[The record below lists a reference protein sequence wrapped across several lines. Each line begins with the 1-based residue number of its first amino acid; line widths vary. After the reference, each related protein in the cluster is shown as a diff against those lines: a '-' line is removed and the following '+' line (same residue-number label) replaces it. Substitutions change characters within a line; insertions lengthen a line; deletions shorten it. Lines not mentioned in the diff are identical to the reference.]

1 MSRQPRAAWQ
11 LPQIR
16 PWLGVTTLAG
26 CLLACFPVSSASAAI
41 ASQPLPPPDSPSPVA
56 HSGPGRQIAACIE
69 AAAST
74 WHISPVVIVILLH
87 VEGGALGAV
96 HSNTNGTVDIG
107 PMQIN
112 QIWLPTLAR
121 HWRLTVPQTYADL
134 ENDFCANVVAG
145 TWILHKAIKA
155 AHGHLWRGVAYYH
168 SHTRVFEGEY
178 LRAVLAEALHLRAEM
193 RAHESGAS

>member
-11 LPQIR
+11 LSPIR
-16 PWLGVTTLAG
+16 AWLVAMALAG
-26 CLLACFPVSSASAAI
+26 CLLASPASSASTTITA
-41 ASQPLPPPDSPSPVA
+41 QPLPSPDSPSPIA
-56 HSGPGRQIAACIE
+56 RPDPDRQIAACIE

-74 WHISPVVIVILLH
+74 WHISPIVIVILLH

-96 HSNTNGTVDIG
+96 HPNANGTVDIG

-121 HWRLTVPQTYADL
+121 HWRLTVPQTYAEL
-134 ENDFCANVVAG
+134 ENNFCANLVAG

-155 AHGHLWRGVAYYH
+155 ADGHLWRGVAYYH
-168 SHTRVFEGEY
+168 SHTRVFESEY
-178 LRAVLAEALHLRAEM
+178 LRAVLAEARHLQAEM
-193 RAHESGAS
+193 RAHESRTS

>member
-11 LPQIR
+11 LPPIR
-16 PWLGVTTLAG
+16 AWLVAMALAG
-26 CLLACFPVSSASAAI
+26 CLLASPASSASTAI
-41 ASQPLPPPDSPSPVA
+41 ASQPLPPPGSSSTVTSA
-56 HSGPGRQIAACIE
+56 GRHIAACIE

-87 VEGGALGAV
+87 VEGGSLGAV
-96 HSNTNGTVDIG
+96 HPNANGTVDIG

-121 HWRLTVPQTYADL
+121 HWRLTVPQTYAAL

-145 TWILHKAIKA
+145 TWILNKAIKA

-178 LRAVLAEALHLRAEM
+178 LRAVLAEARHLRAEM
-193 RAHESGAS
+193 RAHESGTS

>member
-11 LPQIR
+11 LPPIR
-16 PWLGVTTLAG
+16 AWLVAMALAG
-26 CLLACFPVSSASAAI
+26 WPLASPASSASTAIVSQSLPPPGSSSTVSSA
-41 ASQPLPPPDSPSPVA
+41 
-56 HSGPGRQIAACIE
+56 GRHIAACIE

-87 VEGGALGAV
+87 VEGGSLGAV
-96 HSNTNGTVDIG
+96 HPNANGTVDIG

-121 HWRLTVPQTYADL
+121 HWHATVPQTYADL
-134 ENDFCANVVAG
+134 ENSFCANVIAG
-145 TWILHKAIKA
+145 TWILHKAIVE

-168 SHTRVFEGEY
+168 SHTKIFECDY
-178 LRAVLAEALHLRAEM
+178 LRAVLAEVRHLQAEM
-193 RAHESGAS
+193 RAHESGTS

>member
-1 MSRQPRAAWQ
+1 MSRQPRAAWP
-11 LPQIR
+11 LPSLR
-16 PWLGVTTLAG
+16 PWLGAATLAG
-26 CLLACFPVSSASAAI
+26 CLLASPASRASTAI
-41 ASQPLPPPDSPSPVA
+41 TAQPLPPPGSSSTV
-56 HSGPGRQIAACIE
+56 SGAGRHIAACIE

-87 VEGGALGAV
+87 VEGGSLGAV
-96 HSNTNGTVDIG
+96 HPNANGTVDIG

-121 HWRLTVPQTYADL
+121 HWHATVPQTYAEL
-134 ENDFCANVVAG
+134 ENSFCANVIAG

-178 LRAVLAEALHLRAEM
+178 LRAVLAEARHLRAEM
-193 RAHESGAS
+193 RAHESGTS